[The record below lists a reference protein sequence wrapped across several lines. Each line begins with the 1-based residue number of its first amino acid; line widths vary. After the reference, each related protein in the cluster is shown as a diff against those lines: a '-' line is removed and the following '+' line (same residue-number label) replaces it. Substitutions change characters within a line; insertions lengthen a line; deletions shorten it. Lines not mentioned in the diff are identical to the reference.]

1 VDDVDEGTT
10 AEDRAAMRA
19 FLQRCEVRLST
30 LHRVATALLSG
41 AGILVLLPAVMRDA
55 VGDVVRSLLVGPV
68 SWSRGLLAISVL
80 VSIGLAL
87 TVFGM
92 LVVELVRFY
101 FHANHIRR
109 ETGDVFAP
117 RFTLTGL
124 RLPDDELSSRS
135 EVRTV
140 AAHVDPAHV
149 ELLVARNARA
159 RRRIDRQ
166 LDAYPGMMPTYGYG
180 VDEEID
186 RDRERALALFELA
199 ASRRRS
205 LVDEV
210 AKVEYG
216 MVRHV
221 NRLQVIVLRYVKAL
235 LVIVVTSLVVFAAAA
250 AVPADEIAVPATER
264 WIAAMLL
271 LWAPVVI
278 VAVAAPVRW
287 LEGLLRDEGASH
299 TALGND
305 DELTKVENITT
316 RAATLVWLIAAATMA
331 MLLVDRDVTDQG
343 IVASLVVLVGSAL
356 AVGGLGF
363 QRRGSRRRVR

>member
-1 VDDVDEGTT
+1 
-10 AEDRAAMRA
+10 MRA

-55 VGDVVRSLLVGPV
+55 VAEVTRSLLAGPV
-68 SWSRGLLAISVL
+68 SWSRGALAAALLTT
-80 VSIGLAL
+80 IGLSLA
-87 TVFGM
+87 VFGM
-92 LVVELVRFY
+92 LVMELVRFY
-101 FHANHIRR
+101 FHANHVRR
-109 ETGDVFAP
+109 GTGDVFAP

-124 RLPDDELSSRS
+124 RIPDDELGRAV
-135 EVRTV
+135 EADTV

-166 LDAYPGMMPTYGYG
+166 LDAYPGMMPAYGYAG
-180 VDEEID
+180 DDEVD
-186 RDRERALALFELA
+186 RDRERAIALFELA

-205 LVDEV
+205 VVAEV

-216 MVRHV
+216 IVRHV

-235 LVIVVTSLVVFAAAA
+235 LVIVVTSLAVFAASASVPVGGAA
-250 AVPADEIAVPATER
+250 TPATER
-264 WIAAMLL
+264 WVAGALL
-271 LWAPVVI
+271 VWAPAVI

-305 DELTKVENITT
+305 DELTRVENITT
-316 RAATLVWLIAAATMA
+316 RAASAVWFVAAATMTA
-331 MLLVDRDVTDQG
+331 LLVDRDVTDQG
-343 IVASLVVLVGSAL
+343 TVAAIVALVGSAVVMVS
-356 AVGGLGF
+356 AVV
-363 QRRGSRRRVR
+363 QRRRSRRTVR